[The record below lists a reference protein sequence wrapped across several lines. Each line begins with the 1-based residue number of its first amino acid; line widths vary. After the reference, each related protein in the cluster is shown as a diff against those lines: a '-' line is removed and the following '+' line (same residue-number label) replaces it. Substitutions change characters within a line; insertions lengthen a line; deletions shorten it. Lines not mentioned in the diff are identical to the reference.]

1 MGARGAGATA
11 EKQTSEGRGMAHGGG
26 GARNVQRA
34 GAGGGRDLLAVS
46 LIRLRAVRA
55 VT

>member
-1 MGARGAGATA
+1 M
-11 EKQTSEGRGMAHGGG
+11 SEGRGLAHGG
-26 GARNVQRA
+26 AERALCSA
-34 GAGGGRDLLAVS
+34 GADDGRDLLAVS